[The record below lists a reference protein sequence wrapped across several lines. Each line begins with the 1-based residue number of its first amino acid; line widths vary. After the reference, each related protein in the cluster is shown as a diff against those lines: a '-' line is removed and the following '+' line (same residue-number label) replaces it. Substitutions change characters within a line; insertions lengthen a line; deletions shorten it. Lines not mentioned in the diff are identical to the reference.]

1 MLNLFT
7 PKKPK
12 KKYCAEEEEDL
23 NFATPRVFGVRKV
36 NGKSDKEV
44 EASKSNKEVDTSK
57 SGKEVEVGK
66 SNKEVDASKSGKEV
80 EVGKS
85 KKEVDAS
92 KSGKE
97 VEVGKSDAAKCTSPP
112 RVQVEKVE
120 KILSQHPI

>member
-23 NFATPRVFGVRKV
+23 NLATPRVFGVRKV

-44 EASKSNKEVDTSK
+44 EASKS
-57 SGKEVEVGK
+57 GKEVEVGK
-66 SNKEVDASKSGKEV
+66 SNKEQ
-80 EVGKS
+80 
-85 KKEVDAS
+85 
-92 KSGKE
+92 
-97 VEVGKSDAAKCTSPP
+97 VGKSDGAKCTSPP

-120 KILSQHPI
+120 IILSQHPL

>member
-23 NFATPRVFGVRKV
+23 NLATPRVFGVRKV

-44 EASKSNKEVDTSK
+44 EASKS
-57 SGKEVEVGK
+57 GKEQ
-66 SNKEVDASKSGKEV
+66 
-80 EVGKS
+80 
-85 KKEVDAS
+85 
-92 KSGKE
+92 
-97 VEVGKSDAAKCTSPP
+97 VGKSDGAKCTSPP

-120 KILSQHPI
+120 KILSQHPL

>member
-1 MLNLFT
+1 MGRLSDVLNLFT

-23 NFATPRVFGVRKV
+23 NLATPRVFGMRKV

-44 EASKSNKEVDTSK
+44 EASKS
-57 SGKEVEVGK
+57 GKEVEVGK
-66 SNKEVDASKSGKEV
+66 SN
-80 EVGKS
+80 
-85 KKEVDAS
+85 KEVDAS

>member
-1 MLNLFT
+1 MRRLSDVLNLFT

-23 NFATPRVFGVRKV
+23 NLATPRVFGVRKV

-44 EASKSNKEVDTSK
+44 EASKS
-57 SGKEVEVGK
+57 GKEVEVGK
-66 SNKEVDASKSGKEV
+66 SNKEVEASKSG
-80 EVGKS
+80 G
-85 KKEVDAS
+85 
-92 KSGKE
+92 
-97 VEVGKSDAAKCTSPP
+97 AKCTSPP

>member
-1 MLNLFT
+1 MGRLSDVLNLFT

-23 NFATPRVFGVRKV
+23 NLATPRVFGVRKV

-85 KKEVDAS
+85 
-92 KSGKE
+92 
-97 VEVGKSDAAKCTSPP
+97 DAAKCTSPP

-120 KILSQHPI
+120 KILSHPI

>member
-23 NFATPRVFGVRKV
+23 NLATPRVFGMRKV

-44 EASKSNKEVDTSK
+44 EASKS
-57 SGKEVEVGK
+57 GKEVEVGK
-66 SNKEVDASKSGKEV
+66 SNKEVEASKSG
-80 EVGKS
+80 G
-85 KKEVDAS
+85 
-92 KSGKE
+92 
-97 VEVGKSDAAKCTSPP
+97 AKCTSPP

-120 KILSQHPI
+120 KILSQHPL

>member
-23 NFATPRVFGVRKV
+23 NLATPRVFGMREV

-44 EASKSNKEVDTSK
+44 EASK

-66 SNKEVDASKSGKEV
+66 SNKEVDASKSGKEG

>member
-23 NFATPRVFGVRKV
+23 NLATPRVFGVRKV

-44 EASKSNKEVDTSK
+44 EASKS
-57 SGKEVEVGK
+57 GKEVEVGK
-66 SNKEVDASKSGKEV
+66 SHG
-80 EVGKS
+80 
-85 KKEVDAS
+85 
-92 KSGKE
+92 
-97 VEVGKSDAAKCTSPP
+97 AKCTSPP